1 MVIGVKYCGGCNS
14 VYDRGRQVN
23 RLKEQFP
30 EHEFCTASQ
39 TKACD
44 VWLAVCGCMRGCV
57 STGDL
62 EAKKR
67 LFILKT
73 EKSFAEVRAYLE
85 EERKKGA
92 GERQVSAD
100 AKLQQ
105 KKLRIG
111 QEAEFTKTFFRD
123 DVEKFAVLTG
133 DHSRLHTD
141 MEFAGGSIFGRPVV
155 HGVLAASLISTVMGM
170 LLPGE
175 GTVFM
180 EEQVRFCRPVFYGD
194 TITARVRFVS
204 CREGKRQYV
213 GTFSGVCTNQRG
225 ETVVS
230 AVCRQLM
237 MKTLFAVENPQDE
250 AEGFAEEGTEAG
262 SPVAENRS

>member
-39 TKACD
+39 TKVCD

-57 STGDL
+57 SIGDL

-67 LFILKT
+67 LFVLKT
-73 EKSFAEVRAYLE
+73 EKSFDEVRAYLKG
-85 EERKKGA
+85 ERETGN
-92 GERQVSAD
+92 GERQDPVD
-100 AKLQQ
+100 AKMQQ
-105 KKLRIG
+105 KVLYVG
-111 QEAEFTKTFFRD
+111 QEAEYTKTFFRD

-141 MEFAGGSIFGRPVV
+141 MEFAQRVIFGRPVV
-155 HGVLAASLISTVMGM
+155 HGVLAASLISTVMGT

-180 EEQVRFCRPVFYGD
+180 EEHVTFCRPVFYGD
-194 TITARVRFVS
+194 TITAKVRFTS
-204 CREGKRQYV
+204 CREGKTQYV
-213 GTFSGVCTNQRG
+213 GSFSGLCINQRG

-230 AVCRQLM
+230 ANCRQLM
-237 MKTLFAVENPQDE
+237 MKTLFEVKNPQEE
-250 AEGFAEEGTEAG
+250 AENFAAEGIDL
-262 SPVAENRS
+262 S